1 VEQQLLEWIG
11 QFSYPAVFLGLSSTG
26 FGAPIAEEL
35 VLLAAGILAADGRA
49 LFAAMVVVS
58 ALGVLTADTVLF
70 RVGARLGKS
79 VITHPRL
86 GRVFPAARV
95 ERIRGAYERYGAWAV
110 FAARFLPG
118 LRMPSFLLAGSFGV
132 TQRKFWLADGLAVAI
147 YAPLIVTLGF
157 VFGPA
162 AIPWLK
168 SWGLWALA
176 GVVTLVTA
184 VVLVSVV
191 RGRRAAVASKP

>member
-1 VEQQLLEWIG
+1 MKYNGGVEQQLLEWIG
-11 QFSYPAVFLGLSSTG
+11 QFSYPAVFLGLTSTG

-35 VLLAAGILAADGRA
+35 VLLAAGILAADGKA
-49 LFAAMVVVS
+49 LFVAMVTVA

-86 GRVFPAARV
+86 GRVFPQARV
-95 ERIRGAYERYGAWAV
+95 ERIRRAYERHGAWAV

-157 VFGPA
+157 MFGPA
-162 AIPWLK
+162 AIPWLRT
-168 SWGLWALA
+168 WGLWALA
-176 GVVTLVTA
+176 LVGTLAVTA
-184 VVLVSVV
+184 LVVSLV
-191 RGRRAAVASKP
+191 RRRTA